1 MILAEIRFNT
11 EDQMPRNML
20 SRRGFL
26 QLASSLAAACSVG
39 SQCLLSGKSQMN
51 KVERVK
57 AALRGERV
65 DRVPFTCWHH
75 FGLEKQP
82 GERHAEATIEFYR
95 KFDVDVLKVMSDFPY
110 PAPDGLEKISRP
122 EDWQRLEPLKNP
134 FPEQV
139 KALRLIHKELKGQA
153 LFVETIFQS
162 WNVAEKLSSKKDLAQ
177 LRESD
182 PKLFKNVLRAIS
194 ESQANHARLA
204 LDAGA
209 AGIFLAVSVADQFVM
224 DSQDY
229 LKMGRESDL
238 IILDAVKDRGL
249 LNILHV
255 HGKKPHWDTLVTYP
269 VQVMNYSV
277 HATGVGLTDARR
289 RFTGTLM
296 GGLNEDKITTQN
308 AEELGSDVRAA
319 VLAMQKRRFIL
330 SPGCSVPNDV
340 SPEVLLRLM
349 ELAHQG

>member
-1 MILAEIRFNT
+1 MT
-11 EDQMPRNML
+11 GNMF
-20 SRRGFL
+20 SRRSFL
-26 QLASSLAAACSVG
+26 QLAGTLAAASSAG
-39 SQCLLSGKSQMN
+39 STLLASGKSQMN

-82 GERHAEATIEFYR
+82 GEKHAEATIEFYR
-95 KFDVDVLKVMSDFPY
+95 KFDVDLLKVMSDFPY
-110 PAPDGLEKISRP
+110 PAPEGLEKISQP
-122 EDWQRLEPLKNP
+122 EDWQRVEPLKNP
-134 FPEQV
+134 FPEQI

-153 LFVETIFQS
+153 LFVETIFHS
-162 WNVAEKLSSKKDLAQ
+162 WNVAEKISSKKDVTQ
-177 LRESD
+177 LKEND
-182 PKLFKNVLRAIS
+182 PKLFKKVLRAIS

-209 AGIFLAVSVADQFVM
+209 AGIFLAVSAADQFVT

-229 LKMGRESDL
+229 VKMGRESDL
-238 IILDAVKDRGL
+238 IILDAVKDKGT

-269 VQVMNYSV
+269 VQVMNYSI
-277 HATGVGLTDARR
+277 HGTGVGLTEARR
-289 RFTGTLM
+289 KFTGTVM
-296 GGLNEDKITTQN
+296 GGLNEEKIASQN
-308 AEELGSDVRAA
+308 TAELAGDLQAAA
-319 VLAMQKRRFIL
+319 VAMQKRRFIL

-340 SPEVLLRLM
+340 APDVLLRLK
-349 ELAHQG
+349 ELAQKG

>member
-1 MILAEIRFNT
+1 MT
-11 EDQMPRNML
+11 GNMF
-20 SRRGFL
+20 SRRSFL
-26 QLASSLAAACSVG
+26 QLAGTLAAASSPG
-39 SQCLLSGKSQMN
+39 SRLLASGKSQMN

-65 DRVPFTCWHH
+65 DRVPFTCWRH

-82 GERHAEATIEFYR
+82 GEKHAEATIEFYR
-95 KFDVDVLKVMSDFPY
+95 TFDVDLLKVMSDFPY
-110 PAPDGLEKISRP
+110 PAPEGLEKISQS

-134 FPEQV
+134 FPEQI

-153 LFVETIFQS
+153 LFVETIFHS
-162 WNVAEKLSSKKDLAQ
+162 WNVAEKLSSKKDLTQ
-177 LRESD
+177 LKEND
-182 PKLFKNVLRAIS
+182 PKLFKKALRAIS

-209 AGIFLAVSVADQFVM
+209 AGIFLAVSAADQFVT

-229 LKMGRESDL
+229 AKMGRESDL
-238 IILDAVKDRGL
+238 IILDAVKDKGT

-277 HATGVGLTDARR
+277 HGTGVGLTDARR
-289 RFTGTLM
+289 KFTGTVM
-296 GGLNEDKITTQN
+296 GGLNEEKIVSQKT
-308 AEELGSDVRAA
+308 EELAGDLQAA
-319 VLAMQKRRFIL
+319 ILAMQKRRFIL
-330 SPGCSVPNDV
+330 SPGCSVPNDI
-340 SPEVLLRLM
+340 SPEVLLQLK
-349 ELAHQG
+349 ELAQKG

>member
-1 MILAEIRFNT
+1 MN
-11 EDQMPRNML
+11 RNMF
-20 SRRGFL
+20 SRRRFL
-26 QLASSLAAACSVG
+26 HLASVAAISSSTATKLFAG
-39 SQCLLSGKSQMN
+39 TKAQMN

-82 GERHAEATIEFYR
+82 AEKHAEATIEFYR
-95 KFDVDVLKVMSDFPY
+95 RVDPDLLKVMSDFPY
-110 PAPDGLEKISRP
+110 PAPEGLEKISQP
-122 EDWQRLEPLKNP
+122 EDWQRVEPLKNP

-139 KALRLIHKELKGQA
+139 KALRLINKELKGQA

-162 WNVAEKLSSKKDLAQ
+162 WNVAEKLSSKKDLTQ
-177 LRESD
+177 LKEND
-182 PKLFKNVLRAIS
+182 PKLFKKVLRAIS

-209 AGIFLAVSVADQFVM
+209 AGIFLAVSAADQFVT
-224 DSQDY
+224 DPQDY
-229 LKMGRESDL
+229 TKMGREADL
-238 IILDAVKDRGL
+238 IILDAVKEKGL
-249 LNILHV
+249 LNILHA

-269 VQVMNYSV
+269 VQAMSYSV
-277 HATGVGLTDARR
+277 HGTGVGLTDARR

-296 GGLNEDKITTQN
+296 GGLNEEAIAGQSIEALTADLQ
-308 AEELGSDVRAA
+308 AA
-319 VLAMQKRRFIL
+319 ILAMQKRRFIL

-340 SPEVLLRLM
+340 PPEVLLQLKD
-349 ELAHQG
+349 LAQNG